1 MQKRHFAPGDI
12 VQHFKRHTLDKPGIT
27 YLYRIVGTAEH
38 TETGESLMI
47 YQALYGEGRLFARP
61 LDMFLSCVDK
71 EKYPDA
77 RQTYRFEL
85 FARDASDA
93 SQKNA
98 HEAQSE
104 YCGIPS
110 AETAL
115 IPF

>member
-1 MQKRHFAPGDI
+1 M
-12 VQHFKRHTLDKPGIT
+12 QHFKRHMLDKPGTT

-47 YQALYGEGRLFARP
+47 YRALYGEGRLFARP
-61 LDMFLSCVDK
+61 LAMFLSCVDK

-85 FARDASDA
+85 FASGDSDA
-93 SQKNA
+93 SQENA
-98 HEAQSE
+98 HEAHSGQS
-104 YCGIPS
+104 GTSS
-110 AETAL
+110 AETVS